1 MLLSASPYSASGKD
15 IEFNTDFL
23 DVKNRDNVNIAQF
36 SRKGFIL
43 PGVYLLQI
51 KINGQTL
58 PQEFPVNWV
67 IPEHDPQGSEVC
79 AEPELVTQLGIK
91 PELAEKLVWI
101 THGERQCLAPDSL
114 KGMDFQADLGHSTLL
129 VNLPQAYME
138 YSDVDWDPPARWDN
152 GIPGIILDY
161 NINNQLRHDQESG
174 SEEQSISGNGTLGAN
189 LGAWRLRADWQASYD
204 HRDDDENTSTL
215 HDQSWSRYYAYRA
228 LPTLGAKLTLGES
241 YLQSDV
247 FDSFNYI
254 GASVVSDDQMLPPK
268 LRGYAPEI
276 VGIALIFGWR
286 LMRDVTGP
294 IRNMVNTVDRIRRGQ
309 LDSRVEGFMLGELD
323 MLKNGINSMAMSL
336 AAYHEEMQH
345 NIDQATSDLR
355 ETLEQM
361 EIQNVELDLAK
372 KRAQEAARIKSEFL
386 ANMSHELRTPLN
398 GVIGFTRLTLKT
410 ELNPTQRDHLNTI
423 ERSANNLL
431 AIINDVLDFSKLE
444 AGKLILE
451 SIPFPLRNTLDE
463 VVTLLAHSSHDK
475 GLELTLNIKN
485 DVPDNVIGDPLRL
498 QQVITNL
505 VGNAIKFTESGNID
519 ILVEKRALSNTK
531 VQIEVQIRDT
541 GIGIPERDQSRL
553 FQAFRQ
559 ADASI
564 SRRHGGTGLGLVITQ
579 KLVNEMGGDI
589 SFHSQPNRGST
600 FWFHINLDL
609 NPNVIIDGPST
620 ACLAGKRLAY
630 VEPNATAAQ
639 CTLDLLSDTPVEV
652 VYSPTFS
659 ALPLAHYDI
668 MILSVPVTFREPLT
682 MQHERLAKAASM
694 TDFLLLALP
703 CHAQINAEKLKQGG
717 AAACLLKPLT
727 STRLLP
733 ALTEYCQLN
742 HHPEPLLMDTSKIT
756 MTVMAVDDNPANLKL
771 IGALLEDK
779 VQHVELCD
787 SGHQAVD
794 RAKQMQFDLI
804 LMDIQMPDMDGIRA
818 CELIHQLPHQQ
829 QTPVIA
835 VTAHAMAGQKEK
847 LLSAG
852 MNDYLAKPI
861 EEEKLHNL
869 LLRYKPGAN
878 VAARLMTPEP
888 AEFIFNPNATLDW
901 QLALRQA
908 AGKPDLARDMLQ
920 MLIDFLPE
928 VRNKIEEQL
937 VGENPNGLVDLVH
950 KLHGSCGYSGVPRM
964 KNLCQLIE
972 QQLRSGVHEEELE
985 PEFLELLDEMDN
997 VAREAKK
1004 ILG

>member
-1 MLLSASPYSASGKD
+1 MTNYSLRARMMILILAPTALIGLLLSIFFVVHRYNDLQRQLEDAGASIIEPLAVSSEYGMNLQNRESIGQLISVLHRRHSD
-15 IEFNTDFL
+15 IVRAISVYDDHNRLFVTSNFHL
-23 DVKNRDNVNIAQF
+23 DPSQMQLPAGAPFPRRLSVDRHGDIM
-36 SRKGFIL
+36 IL
-43 PGVYLLQI
+43 RTP
-51 KINGQTL
+51 
-58 PQEFPVNWV
+58 
-67 IPEHDPQGSEVC
+67 
-79 AEPELVTQLGIK
+79 
-91 PELAEKLVWI
+91 
-101 THGERQCLAPDSL
+101 
-114 KGMDFQADLGHSTLL
+114 
-129 VNLPQAYME
+129 
-138 YSDVDWDPPARWDN
+138 
-152 GIPGIILDY
+152 II
-161 NINNQLRHDQESG
+161 S
-174 SEEQSISGNGTLGAN
+174 
-189 LGAWRLRADWQASYD
+189 
-204 HRDDDENTSTL
+204 
-215 HDQSWSRYYAYRA
+215 
-228 LPTLGAKLTLGES
+228 ES
-241 YLQSDV
+241 YSPDESAIADAKNTKNMLGYVALELDLKSVRLQQYKEIFIS
-247 FDSFNYI
+247 
-254 GASVVSDDQMLPPK
+254 SVMMLFC
-268 LRGYAPEI
+268 I
-276 VGIALIFGWR
+276 GIALIFGWR

-431 AIINDVLDFSKLE
+431 EIINDVLDFSKLE

-652 VYSPTFS
+652 IYSPTFS

-878 VAARLMTPEP
+878 VAARLMAPEP

>member
-1 MLLSASPYSASGKD
+1 MTNYSLRARMMILILAPTVLIGLLLSIFFVVHRYNDLQRQLEDAGASIIEPLAVSSEYGMNLQNRESIGQLISVLHRRHSD
-15 IEFNTDFL
+15 IVRAISVYDDHNRLFVTSNFHL
-23 DVKNRDNVNIAQF
+23 DPSQMQLPAGAPSPRRLSVDRHGDIM
-36 SRKGFIL
+36 IL
-43 PGVYLLQI
+43 RTP
-51 KINGQTL
+51 
-58 PQEFPVNWV
+58 
-67 IPEHDPQGSEVC
+67 
-79 AEPELVTQLGIK
+79 
-91 PELAEKLVWI
+91 
-101 THGERQCLAPDSL
+101 
-114 KGMDFQADLGHSTLL
+114 
-129 VNLPQAYME
+129 
-138 YSDVDWDPPARWDN
+138 
-152 GIPGIILDY
+152 II
-161 NINNQLRHDQESG
+161 S
-174 SEEQSISGNGTLGAN
+174 
-189 LGAWRLRADWQASYD
+189 
-204 HRDDDENTSTL
+204 
-215 HDQSWSRYYAYRA
+215 
-228 LPTLGAKLTLGES
+228 ES
-241 YLQSDV
+241 YSPDESAIADAKNTKNMLGYVALELDLKSVRLQQYKEIFIS
-247 FDSFNYI
+247 
-254 GASVVSDDQMLPPK
+254 SVMMLFC
-268 LRGYAPEI
+268 I
-276 VGIALIFGWR
+276 GIALIFGWR

-600 FWFHINLDL
+600 FWFHIHLDL

-630 VEPNATAAQ
+630 IEPNATAAQ

-878 VAARLMTPEP
+878 VAARLMAPEP

-920 MLIDFLPE
+920 MLIDFLP
-928 VRNKIEEQL
+928 
-937 VGENPNGLVDLVH
+937 
-950 KLHGSCGYSGVPRM
+950 
-964 KNLCQLIE
+964 
-972 QQLRSGVHEEELE
+972 
-985 PEFLELLDEMDN
+985 
-997 VAREAKK
+997 
-1004 ILG
+1004 

>member
-1 MLLSASPYSASGKD
+1 
-15 IEFNTDFL
+15 
-23 DVKNRDNVNIAQF
+23 
-36 SRKGFIL
+36 
-43 PGVYLLQI
+43 
-51 KINGQTL
+51 
-58 PQEFPVNWV
+58 
-67 IPEHDPQGSEVC
+67 
-79 AEPELVTQLGIK
+79 
-91 PELAEKLVWI
+91 
-101 THGERQCLAPDSL
+101 
-114 KGMDFQADLGHSTLL
+114 
-129 VNLPQAYME
+129 
-138 YSDVDWDPPARWDN
+138 
-152 GIPGIILDY
+152 
-161 NINNQLRHDQESG
+161 
-174 SEEQSISGNGTLGAN
+174 
-189 LGAWRLRADWQASYD
+189 
-204 HRDDDENTSTL
+204 
-215 HDQSWSRYYAYRA
+215 
-228 LPTLGAKLTLGES
+228 
-241 YLQSDV
+241 
-247 FDSFNYI
+247 
-254 GASVVSDDQMLPPK
+254 
-268 LRGYAPEI
+268 
-276 VGIALIFGWR
+276 
-286 LMRDVTGP
+286 
-294 IRNMVNTVDRIRRGQ
+294 
-309 LDSRVEGFMLGELD
+309 MLGELD

-878 VAARLMTPEP
+878 VAARLLAPEP

>member
-1 MLLSASPYSASGKD
+1 
-15 IEFNTDFL
+15 
-23 DVKNRDNVNIAQF
+23 
-36 SRKGFIL
+36 
-43 PGVYLLQI
+43 
-51 KINGQTL
+51 
-58 PQEFPVNWV
+58 
-67 IPEHDPQGSEVC
+67 
-79 AEPELVTQLGIK
+79 
-91 PELAEKLVWI
+91 
-101 THGERQCLAPDSL
+101 
-114 KGMDFQADLGHSTLL
+114 
-129 VNLPQAYME
+129 
-138 YSDVDWDPPARWDN
+138 
-152 GIPGIILDY
+152 
-161 NINNQLRHDQESG
+161 
-174 SEEQSISGNGTLGAN
+174 
-189 LGAWRLRADWQASYD
+189 
-204 HRDDDENTSTL
+204 
-215 HDQSWSRYYAYRA
+215 
-228 LPTLGAKLTLGES
+228 
-241 YLQSDV
+241 
-247 FDSFNYI
+247 
-254 GASVVSDDQMLPPK
+254 
-268 LRGYAPEI
+268 
-276 VGIALIFGWR
+276 
-286 LMRDVTGP
+286 
-294 IRNMVNTVDRIRRGQ
+294 
-309 LDSRVEGFMLGELD
+309 
-323 MLKNGINSMAMSL
+323 
-336 AAYHEEMQH
+336 
-345 NIDQATSDLR
+345 
-355 ETLEQM
+355 
-361 EIQNVELDLAK
+361 
-372 KRAQEAARIKSEFL
+372 EFL

-600 FWFHINLDL
+600 FWFHIHLDL

-630 VEPNATAAQ
+630 IEPNATAAQ

-878 VAARLMTPEP
+878 VAARLMAPEP

>member
-1 MLLSASPYSASGKD
+1 
-15 IEFNTDFL
+15 
-23 DVKNRDNVNIAQF
+23 
-36 SRKGFIL
+36 
-43 PGVYLLQI
+43 
-51 KINGQTL
+51 
-58 PQEFPVNWV
+58 
-67 IPEHDPQGSEVC
+67 
-79 AEPELVTQLGIK
+79 
-91 PELAEKLVWI
+91 
-101 THGERQCLAPDSL
+101 
-114 KGMDFQADLGHSTLL
+114 
-129 VNLPQAYME
+129 
-138 YSDVDWDPPARWDN
+138 
-152 GIPGIILDY
+152 
-161 NINNQLRHDQESG
+161 
-174 SEEQSISGNGTLGAN
+174 
-189 LGAWRLRADWQASYD
+189 
-204 HRDDDENTSTL
+204 
-215 HDQSWSRYYAYRA
+215 
-228 LPTLGAKLTLGES
+228 
-241 YLQSDV
+241 
-247 FDSFNYI
+247 
-254 GASVVSDDQMLPPK
+254 
-268 LRGYAPEI
+268 
-276 VGIALIFGWR
+276 
-286 LMRDVTGP
+286 
-294 IRNMVNTVDRIRRGQ
+294 
-309 LDSRVEGFMLGELD
+309 
-323 MLKNGINSMAMSL
+323 
-336 AAYHEEMQH
+336 
-345 NIDQATSDLR
+345 
-355 ETLEQM
+355 
-361 EIQNVELDLAK
+361 
-372 KRAQEAARIKSEFL
+372 
-386 ANMSHELRTPLN
+386 
-398 GVIGFTRLTLKT
+398 
-410 ELNPTQRDHLNTI
+410 
-423 ERSANNLL
+423 
-431 AIINDVLDFSKLE
+431 SKLE

-878 VAARLMTPEP
+878 VAARLMAPEP

>member
-1 MLLSASPYSASGKD
+1 MTNYSLRARMMILILAPTVLIGLLLSTFFVVHRYNDLQRQLEDAGASIIEPLAVSSEYGMALQNRESIGQLISILHRRHSD
-15 IEFNTDFL
+15 IVRVISVYDQH
-23 DVKNRDNVNIAQF
+23 NRLFVTSNIQQD
-36 SRKGFIL
+36 
-43 PGVYLLQI
+43 PGVL
-51 KINGQTL
+51 KL
-58 PQEFPVNWV
+58 PSGTAFPKRLSV
-67 IPEHDPQGSEVC
+67 IRQD
-79 AEPELVTQLGIK
+79 
-91 PELAEKLVWI
+91 EKL
-101 THGERQCLAPDSL
+101 
-114 KGMDFQADLGHSTLL
+114 
-129 VNLPQAYME
+129 
-138 YSDVDWDPPARWDN
+138 
-152 GIPGIILDY
+152 ILRTP
-161 NINNQLRHDQESG
+161 ILS
-174 SEEQSISGNGTLGAN
+174 
-189 LGAWRLRADWQASYD
+189 
-204 HRDDDENTSTL
+204 
-215 HDQSWSRYYAYRA
+215 
-228 LPTLGAKLTLGES
+228 ES
-241 YLQSDV
+241 YSQDESAESDAKTNNNMLGYVALELDLKSVRLQQYREIFISTV
-247 FDSFNYI
+247 M
-254 GASVVSDDQMLPPK
+254 MLFC
-268 LRGYAPEI
+268 I
-276 VGIALIFGWR
+276 GIALIFGWR
-286 LMRDVTGP
+286 LMRDVTSP

-345 NIDQATSDLR
+345 NVDQATSDLR

-410 ELNPTQRDHLNTI
+410 ELNPTQRDHLHTI

-505 VGNAIKFTESGNID
+505 VGNAIKFTERGNID
-519 ILVEKRALSNTK
+519 VLVEKRAISNTK

-609 NPNVIIDGPST
+609 NPNVLSDRPVMD
-620 ACLAGKRLAY
+620 CLQGKRLAY
-630 VEPNATAAQ
+630 VEPNTAAAQ
-639 CTLDLLSDTPVEV
+639 STLDVLSTTPLEV
-652 VYSPTFS
+652 VYSPGFS
-659 ALPLAHYDI
+659 SLPVEHYDI
-668 MILSVPVTFREPLT
+668 LLMGIPVTFTGELT
-682 MQHERLAKAASM
+682 MQQERLAKAASM
-694 TDFLLLALP
+694 TDYLLLALP
-703 CHAQINAEKLKQGG
+703 CHAQINAEELKHDG

-727 STRLLP
+727 ATRLLP
-733 ALTEYCQLN
+733 TLTEYCRLN
-742 HHPEPLLMDTSKIT
+742 YHAAPIVADESKLP

-771 IGALLEDK
+771 IGALLEDQ
-779 VQHVELCD
+779 VQHVELCE
-787 SGHQAVD
+787 SGLQAVEL
-794 RAKQMQFDLI
+794 AKQMQFDLI
-804 LMDIQMPDMDGIRA
+804 MMDIQMPGMDGIRA
-818 CELIHQLPHQQ
+818 CELIRQLPHQQ
-829 QTPVIA
+829 QTPVVA

-861 EEEKLHNL
+861 EEEKLHTL
-869 LLRYKPGAN
+869 LLRYKPGPAAGN
-878 VAARLMTPEP
+878 WVAP
-888 AEFIFNPNATLDW
+888 AEAAEITVNENATLDW

-908 AGKPDLARDMLQ
+908 AGKNDLAREMLQ
-920 MLIDFLPE
+920 MLVAFLPE
-928 VRNKIEEQL
+928 IRNKVEEQL
-937 VGENPNGLVDLVH
+937 VGENPEDLVDAIH
-950 KLHGSCGYSGVPRM
+950 KLHGSCGYSGVPRL
-964 KNLCQLIE
+964 KNLCHLLE
-972 QQLRSGVHEEELE
+972 QQLRSGTPESELE

-997 VAREAKK
+997 VTREAMKV
-1004 ILG
+1004 LGY

>member
-1 MLLSASPYSASGKD
+1 MTNYSLRARMMILILAPTVLIGLLLSIFFVVHRYNDLQRQLEDAGASIIEPLAVSSEYGMNLQNRESIGQLISVLHRRHSD
-15 IEFNTDFL
+15 IVRAISVYD
-23 DVKNRDNVNIAQF
+23 DHNRLF
-36 SRKGFIL
+36 
-43 PGVYLLQI
+43 
-51 KINGQTL
+51 
-58 PQEFPVNWV
+58 
-67 IPEHDPQGSEVC
+67 
-79 AEPELVTQLGIK
+79 VTSNF
-91 PELAEKLVWI
+91 
-101 THGERQCLAPDSL
+101 HLAPSQ
-114 KGMDFQADLGHSTLL
+114 MQ
-129 VNLPQAYME
+129 LPAGAPFPRRL
-138 YSDVDWDPPARWDN
+138 SVDRHGDIMILRTP
-152 GIPGIILDY
+152 II
-161 NINNQLRHDQESG
+161 S
-174 SEEQSISGNGTLGAN
+174 
-189 LGAWRLRADWQASYD
+189 
-204 HRDDDENTSTL
+204 
-215 HDQSWSRYYAYRA
+215 
-228 LPTLGAKLTLGES
+228 ES
-241 YLQSDV
+241 YSPDESAIADAKNTKNMLGYVALELDLKSVRLQQYKEIFIS
-247 FDSFNYI
+247 
-254 GASVVSDDQMLPPK
+254 SVMMLFC
-268 LRGYAPEI
+268 I
-276 VGIALIFGWR
+276 GIALIFGWR

-323 MLKNGINSMAMSL
+323 MLKNGINSIAMSL

-600 FWFHINLDL
+600 FWFHIHLDL

-630 VEPNATAAQ
+630 IEPNATAAQ

-878 VAARLMTPEP
+878 VAARLMAPEP

>member
-1 MLLSASPYSASGKD
+1 MTNYSLRARMMILILAPTVLIGLLLSIFFVVHRYNDLQRQLEDAGASIIEPLAVSSEYGMNLQNRESIGQLISVLHRRHSD
-15 IEFNTDFL
+15 IVRAISVYD
-23 DVKNRDNVNIAQF
+23 DHNRLF
-36 SRKGFIL
+36 
-43 PGVYLLQI
+43 
-51 KINGQTL
+51 
-58 PQEFPVNWV
+58 
-67 IPEHDPQGSEVC
+67 
-79 AEPELVTQLGIK
+79 VTSNF
-91 PELAEKLVWI
+91 
-101 THGERQCLAPDSL
+101 HLAPSQ
-114 KGMDFQADLGHSTLL
+114 MQ
-129 VNLPQAYME
+129 LPAGAPFPRRL
-138 YSDVDWDPPARWDN
+138 SVDRHGDIMILRTP
-152 GIPGIILDY
+152 II
-161 NINNQLRHDQESG
+161 S
-174 SEEQSISGNGTLGAN
+174 
-189 LGAWRLRADWQASYD
+189 
-204 HRDDDENTSTL
+204 
-215 HDQSWSRYYAYRA
+215 
-228 LPTLGAKLTLGES
+228 ES
-241 YLQSDV
+241 YSPDESAIADAKNTKNMLGYVALELDLKSVRLQQYKEIFIS
-247 FDSFNYI
+247 
-254 GASVVSDDQMLPPK
+254 SVMMLFC
-268 LRGYAPEI
+268 I
-276 VGIALIFGWR
+276 GIALIFGWR

-564 SRRHGGTGLGLVITQ
+564 SRRHGGTGRGLVITQ

-600 FWFHINLDL
+600 FWFHIHLDL

-630 VEPNATAAQ
+630 IEPNATAAQ

-878 VAARLMTPEP
+878 VAARLMAPEP

-920 MLIDFLPE
+920 LLSDFLPA
-928 VRNKIEEQL
+928 VRNKIEARL
-937 VGENPNGLVDLVH
+937 VGERATGW
-950 KLHGSCGYSGVPRM
+950 G
-964 KNLCQLIE
+964 
-972 QQLRSGVHEEELE
+972 
-985 PEFLELLDEMDN
+985 
-997 VAREAKK
+997 
-1004 ILG
+1004 

>member
-1 MLLSASPYSASGKD
+1 MTNYSLRARMMILILAPTVLIGLLLSTFFVVHRYNDLQRQLEDAGASIIEPLAVSSEYGMTLQNRESIGQLISILHRRHSD
-15 IEFNTDFL
+15 IVRAISVYDQH
-23 DVKNRDNVNIAQF
+23 NRLFVTSNIQQDPGTL
-36 SRKGFIL
+36 KL
-43 PGVYLLQI
+43 P
-51 KINGQTL
+51 
-58 PQEFPVNWV
+58 
-67 IPEHDPQGSEVC
+67 
-79 AEPELVTQLGIK
+79 A
-91 PELAEKLVWI
+91 
-101 THGERQCLAPDSL
+101 
-114 KGMDFQADLGHSTLL
+114 GMPF
-129 VNLPQAYME
+129 
-138 YSDVDWDPPARWDN
+138 PARLSVIRQDEKM
-152 GIPGIILDY
+152 ILRTPII
-161 NINNQLRHDQESG
+161 S
-174 SEEQSISGNGTLGAN
+174 
-189 LGAWRLRADWQASYD
+189 
-204 HRDDDENTSTL
+204 
-215 HDQSWSRYYAYRA
+215 
-228 LPTLGAKLTLGES
+228 ES
-241 YLQSDV
+241 YSPDESAGSDAKPNNNMLGYVALELDLKSVRLQQYREIFISTV
-247 FDSFNYI
+247 M
-254 GASVVSDDQMLPPK
+254 MLFC
-268 LRGYAPEI
+268 I
-276 VGIALIFGWR
+276 GIALIFGWR
-286 LMRDVTGP
+286 LMRDVTSP

-345 NIDQATSDLR
+345 NVDQATSDLR

-410 ELNPTQRDHLNTI
+410 ELNPTQRDHLHTI

-519 ILVEKRALSNTK
+519 VLVEKRAISNTK
-531 VQIEVQIRDT
+531 VQLEVQIRDT

-609 NPNVIIDGPST
+609 NPNVLTDRS
-620 ACLAGKRLAY
+620 AMDCLQGKRLAY
-630 VEPNATAAQ
+630 VEANTAAAQ
-639 CTLDLLSDTPVEV
+639 STLDVLSTTPLEV
-652 VYSPTFS
+652 IYSPAFS
-659 ALPLAHYDI
+659 ALPFDHYDI
-668 MILSVPVTFREPLT
+668 LLMGIPVTFTGELT
-682 MQHERLAKAASM
+682 MQQERLAKAASM
-694 TDFLLLALP
+694 TDYLLLALP
-703 CHAQINAEKLKQGG
+703 CHAQINAEELKHDG

-727 STRLLP
+727 ATRLLP
-733 ALTEYCQLN
+733 TLTEYCRLN
-742 HHPEPLLMDTSKIT
+742 HYAAPIVSDESKLP

-771 IGALLEDK
+771 IGALLEDQ
-779 VQHVELCD
+779 VQHVELCE
-787 SGHQAVD
+787 SGLQAVE
-794 RAKQMQFDLI
+794 RARQMQFDLI
-804 LMDIQMPDMDGIRA
+804 MMDIQMPGMDGIRA
-818 CELIHQLPHQQ
+818 CELIRQLPHQQ
-829 QTPVIA
+829 LTPVIA

-861 EEEKLHNL
+861 EEEKLHSL
-869 LLRYKPGAN
+869 LLRYKPGPATGNWIAPPEAAGSQVN
-878 VAARLMTPEP
+878 VS
-888 AEFIFNPNATLDW
+888 ATLDW

-908 AGKPDLARDMLQ
+908 AGKNDLAREMLQ
-920 MLIDFLPE
+920 MLVAFLPE
-928 VRNKIEEQL
+928 IRNKVEEQL
-937 VGENPNGLVDLVH
+937 VGENPEDLVEAIH
-950 KLHGSCGYSGVPRM
+950 KLHGSCGYSGVPRL
-964 KNLCQLIE
+964 KNLCHLLE
-972 QQLRSGVHEEELE
+972 QQLRSGTPESELE

-997 VAREAKK
+997 VTREAMKV
-1004 ILG
+1004 LGS

>member
-1 MLLSASPYSASGKD
+1 MTNYSLRARMMILILAPTVLIGLLLSIFFVVHRYNDLQRQLEDAGASIIEPLAVSSEYGMNLQNRESIGQLISVLHRRHSD
-15 IEFNTDFL
+15 IVRAISVYD
-23 DVKNRDNVNIAQF
+23 DHNRLF
-36 SRKGFIL
+36 
-43 PGVYLLQI
+43 
-51 KINGQTL
+51 
-58 PQEFPVNWV
+58 
-67 IPEHDPQGSEVC
+67 
-79 AEPELVTQLGIK
+79 VTSNF
-91 PELAEKLVWI
+91 
-101 THGERQCLAPDSL
+101 HLAPSQ
-114 KGMDFQADLGHSTLL
+114 MQ
-129 VNLPQAYME
+129 LPAGAPFPRRL
-138 YSDVDWDPPARWDN
+138 SVDRHGDIMILRTP
-152 GIPGIILDY
+152 II
-161 NINNQLRHDQESG
+161 S
-174 SEEQSISGNGTLGAN
+174 
-189 LGAWRLRADWQASYD
+189 
-204 HRDDDENTSTL
+204 
-215 HDQSWSRYYAYRA
+215 
-228 LPTLGAKLTLGES
+228 ES
-241 YLQSDV
+241 YSPDESAIADAKNTKNMLGYVALELDLKSVRLQQYKEIFIS
-247 FDSFNYI
+247 
-254 GASVVSDDQMLPPK
+254 SVMMLFC
-268 LRGYAPEI
+268 I
-276 VGIALIFGWR
+276 GIALIFGWR

-361 EIQNVELDLAK
+361 EIQKVELDLAK

-600 FWFHINLDL
+600 FWFHIHLDL

-630 VEPNATAAQ
+630 IEPNATAAQ

-878 VAARLMTPEP
+878 VAARLMAPEP

>member
-1 MLLSASPYSASGKD
+1 MTNYSLRARMMILILAPTVLIGLLLSIFFVVHRYNDLQRQLEDAGASIIEPLAVSSEYGMNLQNRESIGQLISVLHRRHSD
-15 IEFNTDFL
+15 IVRAISVYD
-23 DVKNRDNVNIAQF
+23 DHNRLF
-36 SRKGFIL
+36 
-43 PGVYLLQI
+43 
-51 KINGQTL
+51 
-58 PQEFPVNWV
+58 
-67 IPEHDPQGSEVC
+67 
-79 AEPELVTQLGIK
+79 VTSNF
-91 PELAEKLVWI
+91 
-101 THGERQCLAPDSL
+101 HLAPSQ
-114 KGMDFQADLGHSTLL
+114 MQ
-129 VNLPQAYME
+129 LPAGAPFPRRL
-138 YSDVDWDPPARWDN
+138 SVDRHGDIMILRTP
-152 GIPGIILDY
+152 II
-161 NINNQLRHDQESG
+161 S
-174 SEEQSISGNGTLGAN
+174 
-189 LGAWRLRADWQASYD
+189 
-204 HRDDDENTSTL
+204 
-215 HDQSWSRYYAYRA
+215 
-228 LPTLGAKLTLGES
+228 ES
-241 YLQSDV
+241 YSPDESAIADAKNTKNMLGYVALELDLKSVRLQQYKEIFIS
-247 FDSFNYI
+247 
-254 GASVVSDDQMLPPK
+254 SVMMLFC
-268 LRGYAPEI
+268 I
-276 VGIALIFGWR
+276 GIALIFGWR

-600 FWFHINLDL
+600 FWFHIHLDL

-630 VEPNATAAQ
+630 IEPNATAAQ

-771 IGALLEDK
+771 IGALLENK

-878 VAARLMTPEP
+878 VAARLMAPEP

>member
-1 MLLSASPYSASGKD
+1 MTNYSLRARMMILILAPTVLIGVLLSIFFVVHRYNDLQRQLEDAGASI
-15 IEFNTDFL
+15 IE
-23 DVKNRDNVNIAQF
+23 
-36 SRKGFIL
+36 
-43 PGVYLLQI
+43 P
-51 KINGQTL
+51 
-58 PQEFPVNWV
+58 
-67 IPEHDPQGSEVC
+67 
-79 AEPELVTQLGIK
+79 
-91 PELAEKLVWI
+91 LAV
-101 THGERQCLAPDSL
+101 S
-114 KGMDFQADLGHSTLL
+114 S
-129 VNLPQAYME
+129 E
-138 YSDVDWDPPARWDN
+138 YSMTLQDREAIGQLISVLHRRHSEIVRGISIYDEQNHLFVTSNFQLDP
-152 GIPGIILDY
+152 GE
-161 NINNQLRHDQESG
+161 LRLADG
-174 SEEQSISGNGTLGAN
+174 S
-189 LGAWRLRADWQASYD
+189 
-204 HRDDDENTSTL
+204 
-215 HDQSWSRYYAYRA
+215 A
-228 LPTLGAKLTLGES
+228 LPRRLSVTRRGDLMILRTPIISEGYSPDESALSDAKPAGNMLGYVALELDLKS
-241 YLQSDV
+241 VRLQQ
-247 FDSFNYI
+247 Y
-254 GASVVSDDQMLPPK
+254 K
-268 LRGYAPEI
+268 EI
-276 VGIALIFGWR
+276 FISSLMILFCIGIALIFGWR

-345 NIDQATSDLR
+345 NIDQSTSDLR

-398 GVIGFTRLTLKT
+398 GVIGFTRLTLKS
-410 ELNPTQRDHLNTI
+410 ELNPTQRDHMLTI

-451 SIPFPLRNTLDE
+451 SIPFPLRSTLDD
-463 VVTLLAHSSHDK
+463 VVTLLAHSAHDK

-505 VGNAIKFTESGNID
+505 VGNAIKFTENGNID
-519 ILVEKRALSNTK
+519 IHVERRSISNNK

-579 KLVNEMGGDI
+579 RLVNEMGGDI

-609 NPNVIIDGPST
+609 NPNAISEGPVT
-620 ACLAGKRLAY
+620 GCLAGKRLAY
-630 VEPNATAAQ
+630 IEPNAAAAQ
-639 CTLDLLSDTPVEV
+639 STLDVLSATPLEV
-652 VYSPTFS
+652 VYSPSFS
-659 ALPLAHYDI
+659 GLPPDHYDI
-668 MILSVPVTFREPLT
+668 LLFSVPVTFHEPLT
-682 MQHERLAKAASM
+682 MQHEKLAAAAAM
-694 TDFLLLALP
+694 TDHLLLALP
-703 CHAQINAEKLKQGG
+703 CHAQINAEALKQDG

-733 ALTEYCQLN
+733 ALTEYCCSTRQ
-742 HHPEPLLMDTSKIT
+742 MDSVDMSKLP

-771 IGALLEDK
+771 IGALLEDQ
-779 VQHVELCD
+779 VQRVELCD
-787 SGHQAVD
+787 SGPQAVEKA
-794 RAKQMQFDLI
+794 RQMQFDLI
-804 LMDIQMPDMDGIRA
+804 LMDIQMPGMDGIRA

-861 EEEKLHNL
+861 EEDKLYNL
-869 LLRYKPGAN
+869 LLRYKPGALASN
-878 VAARLMTPEP
+878 VVAAPEP
-888 AEFIFNPNATLDW
+888 AEPGETADVTLDW

-908 AGKPDLARDMLQ
+908 AGKPDLAREMLQ
-920 MLIDFLPE
+920 MLVAFLPE
-928 VRNKIEEQL
+928 IRNKVEEQL
-937 VGENPNGLVDLVH
+937 VGEAPEGLLDLIH
-950 KLHGSCGYSGVPRM
+950 KLHGSCGYSGVPRL
-964 KNLCQLIE
+964 KKLCQLIE
-972 QQLRSGVHEEELE
+972 HQLRSGMPAEELE

-997 VAREAKK
+997 VTRDARKMM
-1004 ILG
+1004 G

>member
-1 MLLSASPYSASGKD
+1 MTNYSLRARMMILILAPTVLIGLLLSIFFVVHRYNDLQRQLEDAGASIIEPLAVSSEYGMNLQNRESIGQLISVLHRRHSD
-15 IEFNTDFL
+15 IVRAISVYDDHNRLFVTSNFHL
-23 DVKNRDNVNIAQF
+23 DPSQMQLPAGAPFPRRLSVDRHGDIM
-36 SRKGFIL
+36 IL
-43 PGVYLLQI
+43 RTP
-51 KINGQTL
+51 
-58 PQEFPVNWV
+58 
-67 IPEHDPQGSEVC
+67 
-79 AEPELVTQLGIK
+79 
-91 PELAEKLVWI
+91 
-101 THGERQCLAPDSL
+101 
-114 KGMDFQADLGHSTLL
+114 
-129 VNLPQAYME
+129 
-138 YSDVDWDPPARWDN
+138 
-152 GIPGIILDY
+152 II
-161 NINNQLRHDQESG
+161 S
-174 SEEQSISGNGTLGAN
+174 
-189 LGAWRLRADWQASYD
+189 
-204 HRDDDENTSTL
+204 
-215 HDQSWSRYYAYRA
+215 
-228 LPTLGAKLTLGES
+228 ES
-241 YLQSDV
+241 YSPDESAIADAKNTKNMLGYVALELDLKSVRLQQYKEIFIS
-247 FDSFNYI
+247 
-254 GASVVSDDQMLPPK
+254 SVMMLFC
-268 LRGYAPEI
+268 I
-276 VGIALIFGWR
+276 GIALIFGWR

-630 VEPNATAAQ
+630 IEPNATAAQ

-652 VYSPTFS
+652 IYSPTFS

-694 TDFLLLALP
+694 TGFLLLALP

-878 VAARLMTPEP
+878 VAARLMAPEP

>member
-1 MLLSASPYSASGKD
+1 MTNYSLRARMMILILAPTVLIGLLLSIFFVVHRYNDLQRQLEDAGASIIEPLAVSSEYGMNLQNRESIGQLISVLHRRHSD
-15 IEFNTDFL
+15 IVRAISVYDDHNRLFVTSNFHL
-23 DVKNRDNVNIAQF
+23 DPSQMQLPAGAPFPRRLSVDRHGDIM
-36 SRKGFIL
+36 IL
-43 PGVYLLQI
+43 RTP
-51 KINGQTL
+51 
-58 PQEFPVNWV
+58 
-67 IPEHDPQGSEVC
+67 
-79 AEPELVTQLGIK
+79 
-91 PELAEKLVWI
+91 
-101 THGERQCLAPDSL
+101 
-114 KGMDFQADLGHSTLL
+114 
-129 VNLPQAYME
+129 
-138 YSDVDWDPPARWDN
+138 
-152 GIPGIILDY
+152 II
-161 NINNQLRHDQESG
+161 S
-174 SEEQSISGNGTLGAN
+174 
-189 LGAWRLRADWQASYD
+189 
-204 HRDDDENTSTL
+204 
-215 HDQSWSRYYAYRA
+215 
-228 LPTLGAKLTLGES
+228 ES
-241 YLQSDV
+241 YSPDESAIADAKNTKNMLGYVALELDLKSVRLQQYKEIFIS
-247 FDSFNYI
+247 
-254 GASVVSDDQMLPPK
+254 SVMMLFC
-268 LRGYAPEI
+268 I
-276 VGIALIFGWR
+276 GIALIFGWR

-553 FQAFRQ
+553 CQAFRQ

-600 FWFHINLDL
+600 FWFHIHLDL

-630 VEPNATAAQ
+630 IEPNATAAQ

-878 VAARLMTPEP
+878 VAARLMAPEP

>member
-1 MLLSASPYSASGKD
+1 MTNYSLRARMMILILAPTVLIGLLLSIFFVVHRYNDLQRQLEDAGASIIEPLAVSSEYGMNLQNRESIGQLISVLHRRHSD
-15 IEFNTDFL
+15 IVRAISVYDDHNRLFVTSNFHL
-23 DVKNRDNVNIAQF
+23 DPSQMQLPAGAPFPRRLSVDRHGDIM
-36 SRKGFIL
+36 IL
-43 PGVYLLQI
+43 RTP
-51 KINGQTL
+51 
-58 PQEFPVNWV
+58 
-67 IPEHDPQGSEVC
+67 
-79 AEPELVTQLGIK
+79 
-91 PELAEKLVWI
+91 
-101 THGERQCLAPDSL
+101 
-114 KGMDFQADLGHSTLL
+114 
-129 VNLPQAYME
+129 
-138 YSDVDWDPPARWDN
+138 
-152 GIPGIILDY
+152 II
-161 NINNQLRHDQESG
+161 S
-174 SEEQSISGNGTLGAN
+174 
-189 LGAWRLRADWQASYD
+189 
-204 HRDDDENTSTL
+204 
-215 HDQSWSRYYAYRA
+215 
-228 LPTLGAKLTLGES
+228 ES
-241 YLQSDV
+241 YSPDESAIADAKNTKNMLGYVALELDLKSVRLQQYKEIFIS
-247 FDSFNYI
+247 
-254 GASVVSDDQMLPPK
+254 SVMMLFC
-268 LRGYAPEI
+268 I
-276 VGIALIFGWR
+276 GIALIFGWR

-630 VEPNATAAQ
+630 IEPNATAAQ
-639 CTLDLLSDTPVEV
+639 CPLDLLSDTPVEV
-652 VYSPTFS
+652 IYSPTFS

-878 VAARLMTPEP
+878 VAARLMAPEP

>member
-1 MLLSASPYSASGKD
+1 MTNYSLRARMMILILAPTVLIGLLLSIFFVVHRYNDLQRQLEDAGASIIEPLAVSSEYGMNLQNRESIGQLISVLHRRHSD
-15 IEFNTDFL
+15 IVRAISVYDDHNRLFVTSNFHL
-23 DVKNRDNVNIAQF
+23 DPSQMQLPAGAPFPRRLSVDRHGDIM
-36 SRKGFIL
+36 IL
-43 PGVYLLQI
+43 RTP
-51 KINGQTL
+51 
-58 PQEFPVNWV
+58 
-67 IPEHDPQGSEVC
+67 
-79 AEPELVTQLGIK
+79 
-91 PELAEKLVWI
+91 
-101 THGERQCLAPDSL
+101 
-114 KGMDFQADLGHSTLL
+114 
-129 VNLPQAYME
+129 
-138 YSDVDWDPPARWDN
+138 
-152 GIPGIILDY
+152 II
-161 NINNQLRHDQESG
+161 S
-174 SEEQSISGNGTLGAN
+174 
-189 LGAWRLRADWQASYD
+189 
-204 HRDDDENTSTL
+204 
-215 HDQSWSRYYAYRA
+215 
-228 LPTLGAKLTLGES
+228 ES
-241 YLQSDV
+241 YSPDESAIADAKNTKNMLGYVALELDLKSVRLQQYKEIFIS
-247 FDSFNYI
+247 
-254 GASVVSDDQMLPPK
+254 SVMMLFC
-268 LRGYAPEI
+268 I
-276 VGIALIFGWR
+276 GIALIFGWR

-564 SRRHGGTGLGLVITQ
+564 SRRHGGTGLVLVITQ

-600 FWFHINLDL
+600 FWFHIHLDL

-630 VEPNATAAQ
+630 IEPNATAAQ

-878 VAARLMTPEP
+878 VAARLMAPEP

>member
-1 MLLSASPYSASGKD
+1 MTNYSLRARMMILILAPTVLIGLLLSIFFVVHRYNDLQRQLEDAGASIIEPLAVSSEYGMNLQNRESIGQLISVLHRRHSD
-15 IEFNTDFL
+15 IVRAISVYDDHNRLFVTSNFHL
-23 DVKNRDNVNIAQF
+23 DPSQMQLPAGAPFPRRLSVDRHGDIM
-36 SRKGFIL
+36 IL
-43 PGVYLLQI
+43 RTP
-51 KINGQTL
+51 
-58 PQEFPVNWV
+58 
-67 IPEHDPQGSEVC
+67 
-79 AEPELVTQLGIK
+79 
-91 PELAEKLVWI
+91 
-101 THGERQCLAPDSL
+101 
-114 KGMDFQADLGHSTLL
+114 
-129 VNLPQAYME
+129 
-138 YSDVDWDPPARWDN
+138 
-152 GIPGIILDY
+152 II
-161 NINNQLRHDQESG
+161 S
-174 SEEQSISGNGTLGAN
+174 
-189 LGAWRLRADWQASYD
+189 
-204 HRDDDENTSTL
+204 
-215 HDQSWSRYYAYRA
+215 
-228 LPTLGAKLTLGES
+228 ES
-241 YLQSDV
+241 YSPDESAIADAKNTKNMLGYVALELDLKSVRLQQYKEIFIS
-247 FDSFNYI
+247 
-254 GASVVSDDQMLPPK
+254 SVMMLFC
-268 LRGYAPEI
+268 I
-276 VGIALIFGWR
+276 GIALIFGWR

-630 VEPNATAAQ
+630 IEPNATAAQ

-652 VYSPTFS
+652 IYSPTFS

-703 CHAQINAEKLKQGG
+703 CHAQINAEKLKQGD

-878 VAARLMTPEP
+878 VAARLMAPEP

>member
-1 MLLSASPYSASGKD
+1 MTNYSLRARMMILILAPTVLIGVLLSIFFVVHRYNDLQRQLEDAGASIIEPLAVSSEYSMALQDKEAIGQLISVLHRRHSEIVRAISIYDSQNKL
-15 IEFNTDFL
+15 FVTSNFQL
-23 DVKNRDNVNIAQF
+23 DPGELRLAEGTAFPRRLSVT
-36 SRKGFIL
+36 RKGDAMIL
-43 PGVYLLQI
+43 RTPI
-51 KINGQTL
+51 I
-58 PQEFPVNWV
+58 
-67 IPEHDPQGSEVC
+67 SEGYSPDESSVSD
-79 AEPELVTQLGIK
+79 AK
-91 PELAEKLVWI
+91 PA
-101 THGERQCLAPDSL
+101 A
-114 KGMDFQADLGHSTLL
+114 
-129 VNLPQAYME
+129 N
-138 YSDVDWDPPARWDN
+138 
-152 GIPGIILDY
+152 
-161 NINNQLRHDQESG
+161 
-174 SEEQSISGNGTLGAN
+174 TLGYVA
-189 LGAWRLRADWQASYD
+189 LELDLKSVRLQQY
-204 HRDDDENTSTL
+204 
-215 HDQSWSRYYAYRA
+215 
-228 LPTLGAKLTLGES
+228 K
-241 YLQSDV
+241 
-247 FDSFNYI
+247 
-254 GASVVSDDQMLPPK
+254 
-268 LRGYAPEI
+268 EI
-276 VGIALIFGWR
+276 FISSLMILFCIGIALIFGWR
-286 LMRDVTGP
+286 LMRDVTSP

-345 NIDQATSDLR
+345 NIDQSTSDLR

-398 GVIGFTRLTLKT
+398 GVIGFTRLTLKS
-410 ELNPTQRDHLNTI
+410 ELNPTQRDHLLTI

-431 AIINDVLDFSKLE
+431 TIINDVLDFSKLE

-451 SIPFPLRNTLDE
+451 SIPFPLRNSLDE
-463 VVTLLAHSSHDK
+463 VVTLLAHSAHDK

-505 VGNAIKFTESGNID
+505 VGNAIKFTENGNID
-519 ILVEKRALSNTK
+519 IHVERRSISNNK

-609 NPNVIIDGPST
+609 NPNAITEAPVT
-620 ACLAGKRLAY
+620 RCLEGKRLAY
-630 VEPNATAAQ
+630 IEPNAAAAQ
-639 CTLDLLSDTPVEV
+639 STLDVLNTTPLEV
-652 VYSPTFS
+652 IYSPSFS
-659 ALPLAHYDI
+659 GLPPDHYDI
-668 MILSVPVTFREPLT
+668 LLYSVPVTFREPLT
-682 MQHERLAKAASM
+682 MQHEKLAAAVAM
-694 TDFLLLALP
+694 TDYLLLALP
-703 CHAQINAEKLKQGG
+703 CHVQINAEELKHDG

-733 ALTEYCQLN
+733 ALTEYCRLTR
-742 HHPEPLLMDTSKIT
+742 HTEAVDESKLP

-771 IGALLEDK
+771 IGALLEDQ
-779 VQHVELCD
+779 VQRVELCD
-787 SGHQAVD
+787 SGHEAVE
-794 RAKQMQFDLI
+794 RARRMQFDLI

-861 EEEKLHNL
+861 EEDKLHNL
-869 LLRYKPGAN
+869 LLRYKPGAHASHYI
-878 VAARLMTPEP
+878 AAAESTIATLAAAESTEPE
-888 AEFIFNPNATLDW
+888 INTDMTLDW

-908 AGKPDLARDMLQ
+908 AGKPDLAREMLQ
-920 MLIDFLPE
+920 MLVAFLPE
-928 VRNKIEEQL
+928 IRNRVEEQL
-937 VGENPNGLVDLVH
+937 VGEAPQGLLELVH
-950 KLHGSCGYSGVPRM
+950 KLHGSCGYSGVPRL

-972 QQLRSGVHEEELE
+972 HQLRSGVPAEELE

-997 VAREAKK
+997 VTRDARKMM
-1004 ILG
+1004 G

>member
-1 MLLSASPYSASGKD
+1 MFFVVHRYNDLQRQLEDAGASIIEPLAVSSEYGMNLQNRESIGQLISVLHRRHSDIVRAISVYDDHNRLFVTSNFHLDPSQMQLPAGAPFPRRLSVDRHGD
-15 IEFNTDFL
+15 IM
-23 DVKNRDNVNIAQF
+23 
-36 SRKGFIL
+36 IL
-43 PGVYLLQI
+43 RTP
-51 KINGQTL
+51 
-58 PQEFPVNWV
+58 
-67 IPEHDPQGSEVC
+67 
-79 AEPELVTQLGIK
+79 
-91 PELAEKLVWI
+91 
-101 THGERQCLAPDSL
+101 
-114 KGMDFQADLGHSTLL
+114 
-129 VNLPQAYME
+129 
-138 YSDVDWDPPARWDN
+138 
-152 GIPGIILDY
+152 II
-161 NINNQLRHDQESG
+161 S
-174 SEEQSISGNGTLGAN
+174 
-189 LGAWRLRADWQASYD
+189 
-204 HRDDDENTSTL
+204 
-215 HDQSWSRYYAYRA
+215 
-228 LPTLGAKLTLGES
+228 ES
-241 YLQSDV
+241 YSPDESAIADAKNTKNMLGYVALELDLKSVRLQQYKEIFIS
-247 FDSFNYI
+247 
-254 GASVVSDDQMLPPK
+254 SVMMLFC
-268 LRGYAPEI
+268 I
-276 VGIALIFGWR
+276 GIALIFGWR

-485 DVPDNVIGDPLRL
+485 DVPENVIGDPLRL

-630 VEPNATAAQ
+630 IEPNATAAQ

-652 VYSPTFS
+652 IYSPTFS

-878 VAARLMTPEP
+878 VAARLMAPEP

>member
-1 MLLSASPYSASGKD
+1 M
-15 IEFNTDFL
+15 
-23 DVKNRDNVNIAQF
+23 
-36 SRKGFIL
+36 
-43 PGVYLLQI
+43 
-51 KINGQTL
+51 
-58 PQEFPVNWV
+58 
-67 IPEHDPQGSEVC
+67 
-79 AEPELVTQLGIK
+79 K
-91 PELAEKLVWI
+91 P
-101 THGERQCLAPDSL
+101 
-114 KGMDFQADLGHSTLL
+114 
-129 VNLPQAYME
+129 
-138 YSDVDWDPPARWDN
+138 
-152 GIPGIILDY
+152 
-161 NINNQLRHDQESG
+161 
-174 SEEQSISGNGTLGAN
+174 
-189 LGAWRLRADWQASYD
+189 
-204 HRDDDENTSTL
+204 
-215 HDQSWSRYYAYRA
+215 
-228 LPTLGAKLTLGES
+228 
-241 YLQSDV
+241 
-247 FDSFNYI
+247 
-254 GASVVSDDQMLPPK
+254 
-268 LRGYAPEI
+268 
-276 VGIALIFGWR
+276 
-286 LMRDVTGP
+286 
-294 IRNMVNTVDRIRRGQ
+294 
-309 LDSRVEGFMLGELD
+309 
-323 MLKNGINSMAMSL
+323 
-336 AAYHEEMQH
+336 
-345 NIDQATSDLR
+345 
-355 ETLEQM
+355 

-600 FWFHINLDL
+600 FWFHIHLDL

-630 VEPNATAAQ
+630 IEPNATAAQ

-878 VAARLMTPEP
+878 VAARLMAPEP

>member
-1 MLLSASPYSASGKD
+1 MTNYSLRARMMILILAPTVLIGLLLSIFFVVHRYNDLQRQLEDAGASIIEPLAVSSEYGMNLQNRESIGQLISVLHRRHSD
-15 IEFNTDFL
+15 IVRAISVYDDHNRLFVTSNFHL
-23 DVKNRDNVNIAQF
+23 DPSQMQLPAGAPFPRRLSVDRHGDIM
-36 SRKGFIL
+36 IL
-43 PGVYLLQI
+43 RTP
-51 KINGQTL
+51 
-58 PQEFPVNWV
+58 
-67 IPEHDPQGSEVC
+67 
-79 AEPELVTQLGIK
+79 
-91 PELAEKLVWI
+91 
-101 THGERQCLAPDSL
+101 
-114 KGMDFQADLGHSTLL
+114 
-129 VNLPQAYME
+129 
-138 YSDVDWDPPARWDN
+138 
-152 GIPGIILDY
+152 II
-161 NINNQLRHDQESG
+161 S
-174 SEEQSISGNGTLGAN
+174 
-189 LGAWRLRADWQASYD
+189 
-204 HRDDDENTSTL
+204 
-215 HDQSWSRYYAYRA
+215 
-228 LPTLGAKLTLGES
+228 ES
-241 YLQSDV
+241 YSPDESAIADAKNTKNMLGYVALELDLKSVRLQQYKEIFIS
-247 FDSFNYI
+247 
-254 GASVVSDDQMLPPK
+254 SVMMLFC
-268 LRGYAPEI
+268 I
-276 VGIALIFGWR
+276 GIALIFGWR

-564 SRRHGGTGLGLVITQ
+564 SRRHGGTGLGLVITL

-878 VAARLMTPEP
+878 VAARLMAPEP

>member
-1 MLLSASPYSASGKD
+1 MLGYVAL
-15 IEFNTDFL
+15 EL
-23 DVKNRDNVNIAQF
+23 DLKSVRLQQYKEI
-36 SRKGFIL
+36 FI
-43 PGVYLLQI
+43 
-51 KINGQTL
+51 
-58 PQEFPVNWV
+58 
-67 IPEHDPQGSEVC
+67 S
-79 AEPELVTQLGIK
+79 
-91 PELAEKLVWI
+91 
-101 THGERQCLAPDSL
+101 
-114 KGMDFQADLGHSTLL
+114 
-129 VNLPQAYME
+129 
-138 YSDVDWDPPARWDN
+138 
-152 GIPGIILDY
+152 
-161 NINNQLRHDQESG
+161 
-174 SEEQSISGNGTLGAN
+174 
-189 LGAWRLRADWQASYD
+189 
-204 HRDDDENTSTL
+204 
-215 HDQSWSRYYAYRA
+215 
-228 LPTLGAKLTLGES
+228 
-241 YLQSDV
+241 
-247 FDSFNYI
+247 
-254 GASVVSDDQMLPPK
+254 SVMMLFC
-268 LRGYAPEI
+268 I
-276 VGIALIFGWR
+276 GIALIFGWR

-410 ELNPTQRDHLNTI
+410 ELNTTQRDHLNTI

-451 SIPFPLRNTLDE
+451 SIPFPLRSTLDD

-505 VGNAIKFTESGNID
+505 VGNAIKFTEGGNID

-600 FWFHINLDL
+600 FWFHISLDL
-609 NPNVIIDGPST
+609 NPNVLVDRST
-620 ACLAGKRLAY
+620 TLCLAGKRLAY

-639 CTLDLLSDTPVEV
+639 CTLDILSETPLEV
-652 VYSPTFS
+652 IYSPSFS
-659 ALPLAHYDI
+659 GLPKDHYDI
-668 MILSVPVTFREPLT
+668 LLLGIPVTLREPLT
-682 MQHERLAKAASM
+682 MQHERLANAAAM

-742 HHPEPLLMDTSKIT
+742 HSADPLLLDDSKIA

-779 VQHVELCD
+779 VQHVVLCD

-794 RAKQMQFDLI
+794 RARQMQFDLI

-861 EEEKLHNL
+861 EEDKLHNL
-869 LLRYKPGAN
+869 LLRYKPGASTALRAIA
-878 VAARLMTPEP
+878 VEP
-888 AEFIFNPNATLDW
+888 VEPVVNPNTTLDW

-908 AGKPDLARDMLQ
+908 AGKNDLARDMLQ
-920 MLIDFLPE
+920 MLLDFLPE

-937 VGENPNGLVDLVH
+937 VGENPEGLVDMIH

-972 QQLRSGVHEEELE
+972 QQLRSGTKEEELE

-1004 ILG
+1004 LLG

>member
-1 MLLSASPYSASGKD
+1 MTNYSLRARMMILILAPTVLIGLLLSIFFVVHRYNDLQRQLEDAGASIIEPLAVSSEYGMNLQNRESIGQLISVLHRRHSD
-15 IEFNTDFL
+15 IVRAISVYDDHNRLFVTSNFHL
-23 DVKNRDNVNIAQF
+23 DPSQMQLPAGAPFPRRLSVDRHGDIM
-36 SRKGFIL
+36 IL
-43 PGVYLLQI
+43 RTP
-51 KINGQTL
+51 
-58 PQEFPVNWV
+58 
-67 IPEHDPQGSEVC
+67 
-79 AEPELVTQLGIK
+79 
-91 PELAEKLVWI
+91 
-101 THGERQCLAPDSL
+101 
-114 KGMDFQADLGHSTLL
+114 
-129 VNLPQAYME
+129 
-138 YSDVDWDPPARWDN
+138 
-152 GIPGIILDY
+152 II
-161 NINNQLRHDQESG
+161 S
-174 SEEQSISGNGTLGAN
+174 
-189 LGAWRLRADWQASYD
+189 
-204 HRDDDENTSTL
+204 
-215 HDQSWSRYYAYRA
+215 
-228 LPTLGAKLTLGES
+228 ES
-241 YLQSDV
+241 YSPDESAIADAKNTKNMLGYVALELDLKSVRLQQYKEIFIS
-247 FDSFNYI
+247 
-254 GASVVSDDQMLPPK
+254 SVMMLFC
-268 LRGYAPEI
+268 I
-276 VGIALIFGWR
+276 GIALIFGWR

-485 DVPDNVIGDPLRL
+485 DVPDNVIGYPLRL

-600 FWFHINLDL
+600 FWFHIHLDL

-630 VEPNATAAQ
+630 IEPNATAAQ

-878 VAARLMTPEP
+878 VAARLMAPEP

>member
-1 MLLSASPYSASGKD
+1 MTNYSLRARMMILILAPTVLIGLLLSIFFVVHRYNDLQRQLEDAGASIIEPLAVSSEYGMNLQNRESIGQLISVLHRRHSD
-15 IEFNTDFL
+15 IVRAISVYDDHNRLFVTSNFHL
-23 DVKNRDNVNIAQF
+23 DPSQMQLPAGAPFPRRLSVDRHGDIM
-36 SRKGFIL
+36 IL
-43 PGVYLLQI
+43 RTP
-51 KINGQTL
+51 
-58 PQEFPVNWV
+58 
-67 IPEHDPQGSEVC
+67 
-79 AEPELVTQLGIK
+79 
-91 PELAEKLVWI
+91 
-101 THGERQCLAPDSL
+101 
-114 KGMDFQADLGHSTLL
+114 
-129 VNLPQAYME
+129 
-138 YSDVDWDPPARWDN
+138 
-152 GIPGIILDY
+152 II
-161 NINNQLRHDQESG
+161 S
-174 SEEQSISGNGTLGAN
+174 
-189 LGAWRLRADWQASYD
+189 
-204 HRDDDENTSTL
+204 
-215 HDQSWSRYYAYRA
+215 
-228 LPTLGAKLTLGES
+228 ES
-241 YLQSDV
+241 YSPDESAIADAKNTKNMLGYVALELDLKSVRLQQYKEIFIS
-247 FDSFNYI
+247 
-254 GASVVSDDQMLPPK
+254 SVMMLFC
-268 LRGYAPEI
+268 I
-276 VGIALIFGWR
+276 GIALIFGWR

-475 GLELTLNIKN
+475 WLELTLNIKN
-485 DVPDNVIGDPLRL
+485 DVPENVIGDPLRL

-630 VEPNATAAQ
+630 IEPNATAAQ

-652 VYSPTFS
+652 IYSPTFS

-878 VAARLMTPEP
+878 VAARLMAPEP

>member
-1 MLLSASPYSASGKD
+1 MTNYSLRARMMILILAPTVLIGLLLSIFFVVHRYHDLQRQLEDAGASIIEPLAVSSEYGMNLQNRESIGQLISVLHRRHSDIVRAISVYDDHNRLFVTSNYHLDPSELQLPKGAPLPRKLSVQRSGDLMILRTPIISESYSPDESPMSDAK
-15 IEFNTDFL
+15 T
-23 DVKNRDNVNIAQF
+23 
-36 SRKGFIL
+36 
-43 PGVYLLQI
+43 
-51 KINGQTL
+51 
-58 PQEFPVNWV
+58 PVNMLGYV
-67 IPEHDPQGSEVC
+67 
-79 AEPELVTQLGIK
+79 ALEL
-91 PELAEKLVWI
+91 
-101 THGERQCLAPDSL
+101 
-114 KGMDFQADLGHSTLL
+114 DLHSVRL
-129 VNLPQAYME
+129 QQYKE
-138 YSDVDWDPPARWDN
+138 
-152 GIPGIILDY
+152 IF
-161 NINNQLRHDQESG
+161 
-174 SEEQSISGNGTLGAN
+174 ISSAM
-189 LGAWRLRADWQASYD
+189 
-204 HRDDDENTSTL
+204 
-215 HDQSWSRYYAYRA
+215 
-228 LPTLGAKLTLGES
+228 
-241 YLQSDV
+241 
-247 FDSFNYI
+247 
-254 GASVVSDDQMLPPK
+254 MLFC
-268 LRGYAPEI
+268 I
-276 VGIALIFGWR
+276 GIALIFGWR

-345 NIDQATSDLR
+345 NVDQATSDLR

-410 ELNPTQRDHLNTI
+410 DLNPTQRDHLSTI

-444 AGKLILE
+444 AGKLMLE
-451 SIPFPLRNTLDE
+451 SIPFPLRNSLDE
-463 VVTLLAHSSHDK
+463 VVTLLAHSAHDK
-475 GLELTLNIKN
+475 GLELTLSIKN

-505 VGNAIKFTESGNID
+505 VGNAIKFTENGNID
-519 ILVEKRALSNTK
+519 VLVEKRALSNNK

-579 KLVNEMGGDI
+579 KLVKEMGGDI

-600 FWFHINLDL
+600 FWFHISLDL
-609 NPNVIIDGPST
+609 NPNVVSDSLT
-620 ACLAGKRLAY
+620 AACLAGKRLAY
-630 VEPNATAAQ
+630 VEANATAAQ
-639 CTLDLLSDTPVEV
+639 CTLDLLTTTPLEV

-659 ALPLAHYDI
+659 ALPDNHYDI
-668 MILSVPVTFREPLT
+668 LLIAVPVSMRDMSIHAEKL
-682 MQHERLAKAASM
+682 ERARAM

-703 CHAQINAEKLKQGG
+703 CHVQVNAEELKQNG

-733 ALTEYCQLN
+733 ALTEYCRINQT
-742 HHPEPLLMDTSKIT
+742 PIT
-756 MTVMAVDDNPANLKL
+756 QNTNGSRLGMTVMAVDDNPANLKL
-771 IGALLEDK
+771 IGALLEDQ
-779 VQHVELCD
+779 VQNVELCD
-787 SGHQAVD
+787 SGQAAIN
-794 RAKQMQFDLI
+794 RAKQMQLDLI

-818 CELIHQLPHQQ
+818 CELIRQLPHLQ

-861 EEEKLHNL
+861 EESKLRNL
-869 LLRYKPGAN
+869 LLRYKPGLSVPYVE
-878 VAARLMTPEP
+878 VAEAHPPVNLNT
-888 AEFIFNPNATLDW
+888 TLDW

-908 AGKPDLARDMLQ
+908 ANKTDLARDMLQ
-920 MLIDFLPE
+920 MLVEFLPE
-928 VRNKIEEQL
+928 IRNKVEEQL
-937 VGENPNGLVDLVH
+937 VGEQPEELVDAIH
-950 KLHGSCGYSGVPRM
+950 KLHGSSGYSGVPRL
-964 KNLCQLIE
+964 KNLCHLIE
-972 QQLRSGVHEEELE
+972 GQLRNGISPEDLE
-985 PEFLELLDEMDN
+985 PELLELLDEMDN
-997 VAREAKK
+997 VAREAQK